1 MADFVF
7 GDFSEQ
13 ETEKLFDHD
22 KQGVKFPWSTD
33 DCMNTAIEFG
43 FDIPPVISPPGDIG
57 VSYSSNGSLSHQES
71 TNSALTS
78 PPYSS
83 KSSSIENIKINKQ
96 SSSSSSH
103 IRHIF

>member
-13 ETEKLFDHD
+13 EAEKLFDQD

-43 FDIPPVISPPGDIG
+43 FDIPPVISPLGGTG
-57 VSYSSNGSLSHQES
+57 VSYSCNGSLSHQES

-83 KSSSIENIKINKQ
+83 KSSSVENVKISKQ
-96 SSSSSSH
+96 SSSHTLNH
-103 IRHIF
+103 I